1 LLSRLVQGAG
11 GGTIGVVQA
20 YVADAS
26 TPDQRTKSLGWLSAV
41 TSLGAVVG
49 PAFGSVLVTLGG
61 RSAPGLAAAVLSLLV
76 AAFACRYLGESRVM
90 RSSGSHPA
98 AMRTGRQAVVHVLA
112 RWHEPAP
119 RLIWIYAVAIGA
131 FYGTIQT
138 VPLLL
143 QQRFG
148 ITERNIGYF
157 VMYLGGMG
165 VVIRALVLGRAVDRL
180 GEARLSRLGI
190 LLLAAGLVATGVA
203 QSGPVLFVGF
213 TLMPLG
219 TAFLFPCVTGLLSR
233 VISAGERGLYMGVQ
247 HTFGGVSRVA
257 FPIAAG
263 LMMDRLGVGVPFW
276 IAGVLVL
283 ACLPLTGAL
292 GSYLAPPPA
301 AEERQSLAVSEL
313 TGEFPVEPAARE
325 SARDRE

>member
-1 LLSRLVQGAG
+1 VHRAWRFLRESRTTRPSG
-11 GGTIGVVQA
+11 GH
-20 YVADAS
+20 
-26 TPDQRTKSLGWLSAV
+26 
-41 TSLGAVVG
+41 
-49 PAFGSVLVTLGG
+49 
-61 RSAPGLAAAVLSLLV
+61 AAAT
-76 AAFACRYLGESRVM
+76 
-90 RSSGSHPA
+90 
-98 AMRTGRQAVVHVLA
+98 RTGREAIAYVLA

-143 QQRFG
+143 QQRFS
-148 ITERNIGYF
+148 ITERNVGYF

-165 VVIRALVLGRAVDRL
+165 VVVRALILGRVVERL

-190 LLLAAGLVATGVA
+190 LLLAGGLIATGVA
-203 QSGPVLFVGF
+203 GSAPLLFLGF

-219 TAFLFPCVTGLLSR
+219 TAFLFPCVTSLLSR
-233 VISAGERGLYMGVQ
+233 VISAAERGLYMGVQ

-263 LMMDRLGVGVPFW
+263 VMMDRLGVGVPFW

-292 GSYLAPPPA
+292 GGYLAPPSAPEQRA
-301 AEERQSLAVSEL
+301 SIEVSEL
-313 TGEFPVEPAARE
+313 TGEFPIDPAQTGPGKVGP
-325 SARDRE
+325 